1 MVWSTIITI
10 LYTTVLVLLGVGAYI
25 IYLRRPDEFK
35 NTALTTYLWNEFRV
49 YAELYAFLHIL
60 FTYVAIIIFL
70 FLTVNIARL
79 IKTVRCD
86 ILTAVKSK
94 TDRINAII
102 QLIDDPYIRNKISEL
117 SSRN

>member
-60 FTYVAIIIFL
+60 FTYV
-70 FLTVNIARL
+70 
-79 IKTVRCD
+79 RCD